1 MKISKWDS
9 FIFPEKMKI
18 AKVMPLFKNGDPE
31 NIANYL
37 PISVLPCFS
46 KVLERIMYNRLYKY
60 LCEEKLLYSKQ
71 FGFQKGYFTDHTT
84 VHLVDQIYE
93 SFENDNYTLGVF
105 IDLSKAFDT
114 VGHSILLQKLEMYG
128 VNTTN
133 LAWFASY
140 LNGRKQYIKTTE
152 SADTLKKDIKCGV
165 PQRSILGP
173 LLFLLYVNDLPN
185 SSNVLVAIM
194 FADDT
199 NFFFEHSNI
208 NTLFKTVNDELIKI
222 NEWFS
227 ANKLSLNVGKTK
239 FSLFHKSGKKY
250 NIPSH
255 LPTLKINNHDTERV
269 HTMKFLG
276 VLLDDNL
283 SWKEHIKYLENKIAK
298 NIGLMYRAK
307 PFLDKES
314 LLALYYSYINSH
326 RNYANLAWSST
337 YLTNLQKTTQ
347 PTKTRNKR
355 N

>member
-1 MKISKWDS
+1 
-9 FIFPEKMKI
+9 MKI

-71 FGFQKGYFTDHTT
+71 FGFQKGYFTDHTI

-194 FADDT
+194 FVDDT

-250 NIPSH
+250 SIPSH

-337 YLTNLQKTTQ
+337 YLTNLKKTTQ